1 MNLIL
6 NEGVK
11 YMSDIA
17 QELTPQNLLRKLET
31 AEKEYAR
38 YHDIIKETRAY
49 YKDSKGS
56 EYTSGRYN
64 IFWSSIE
71 TLKPFLYFKQPQPYI
86 ERISKIPNS
95 AENIASR
102 IIEKALQWDLSQFDF
117 DSIIK
122 YARNDFLISGSG
134 IIWESYQPEF
144 KELKNPDDN
153 TETISIKVG
162 EKVISEYINPEHF
175 IVDCEGTGIWENIKW
190 IARKIFMNNNDIVK
204 NFGAEFQRISPS
216 EETVCVYE
224 VWYKPL
230 RKVYWISKF
239 YPHQFLK
246 ECDDPLHLSGFFP
259 CPKPIFATQ
268 TNDSIIPT
276 PDYCL
281 IKEMLNELNGIT
293 NRMKLIMQALKVSG
307 AYDKSFP
314 ELYNILNKDVTL
326 VAVSDFQKLKDCGG
340 IRGIIDFA
348 PIEQYI
354 QALEQLSLR
363 REDIIKRIFDVTG
376 VSDIMRGN
384 SNVAETA
391 TAVQQKTNFG
401 TLRNQDRQNDMQ
413 RFIADLY
420 RIKAEIICEHFSEK
434 TLAGFLS
441 ADERQD
447 KLAVAEAILLLKT
460 EKLRGMILR
469 VESEGVFNQEAEHKK
484 TIEGINTINNMIK
497 EAFALVSSQP
507 LLLPLYRCMIESVI
521 ASMPKTRMFESVLEQ
536 TFNNISKDL
545 QKADNQSALVI
556 QKSLAKAQ
564 EEKNNLK
571 QRELDIKA
579 FAETEKAKINRA
591 ELQLKQEEQ
600 KHE

>member
-1 MNLIL
+1 M
-6 NEGVK
+6 
-11 YMSDIA
+11 
-17 QELTPQNLLRKLET
+17 
-31 AEKEYAR
+31 
-38 YHDIIKETRAY
+38 
-49 YKDSKGS
+49 
-56 EYTSGRYN
+56 
-64 IFWSSIE
+64 
-71 TLKPFLYFKQPQPYI
+71 
-86 ERISKIPNS
+86 
-95 AENIASR
+95 
-102 IIEKALQWDLSQFDF
+102 
-117 DSIIK
+117 
-122 YARNDFLISGSG
+122 
-134 IIWESYQPEF
+134 
-144 KELKNPDDN
+144 
-153 TETISIKVG
+153 
-162 EKVISEYINPEHF
+162 
-175 IVDCEGTGIWENIKW
+175 
-190 IARKIFMNNNDIVK
+190 
-204 NFGAEFQRISPS
+204 
-216 EETVCVYE
+216 
-224 VWYKPL
+224 
-230 RKVYWISKF
+230 YWISKF

-536 TFNNISKDL
+536 TFNNISKNL

>member
-1 MNLIL
+1 
-6 NEGVK
+6 
-11 YMSDIA
+11 MSEAA
-17 QELTPQNLLRKLET
+17 QYLTPYTLLEKLSN

-38 YHDIIKETRAY
+38 YHELVKETRAY
-49 YKDSKGS
+49 YKDSRHS
-56 EYTSGRYN
+56 EYQNGRYN

-86 ERISKIPNS
+86 ERINKIANP
-95 AENIASR
+95 AENMACKIL
-102 IIEKALQWDLSQFDF
+102 EKALQWDLSQFDL

-122 YARNDFLISGSG
+122 YARNDFLISGCG
-134 IIWESYQPEF
+134 IVWERYLPEF
-144 KELKNPDDN
+144 KELLSQDTENKNFAVK
-153 TETISIKVG
+153 IG
-162 EKVISEYINPEHF
+162 EKVVSDYVNPEYF
-175 IVDCEGTGIWENIKW
+175 IADCERVGIWEDVKW
-190 IARKIFMNNNDIVK
+190 IARKIYMSRNDVVL
-204 NFGAEFQRISPS
+204 NFGSEFDDLHKPDEII
-216 EETVCVYE
+216 CVYE

-230 RKVYWISKF
+230 KKVYWVSRE
-239 YPHQFLK
+239 YQHAFLK
-246 ECDDPLHLSGFFP
+246 EIDDPLHLSGFFP

-276 PDYCL
+276 PDFSL

-293 NRMKLIMQALKVSG
+293 QRMKLVMQALKVSG

-384 SNVAETA
+384 SNAVETA
-391 TAVQQKTNFG
+391 TAVKQKTNFG

-420 RIKAEIICEHFSEK
+420 RIKAEIICEQFSEK

-441 ADERQD
+441 EEERKD
-447 KLAVAEAILLLKT
+447 SLLVAQAIVLLKT

-469 VESEGVFNQEAEHKK
+469 VESDAVFNQEIEHKK
-484 TIEGINTINNMIK
+484 TIDGITTINTMIK
-497 EAFALVSSQP
+497 EAFALVSTQP
-507 LLLPLYRCMIESVI
+507 LLLPLYRSMVEAVI
-521 ASMPKTRMFESVLEQ
+521 SSMPKARQFENVLEQ

-545 QKADNQSALVI
+545 QKTDGKPEPVI
-556 QKSLAKAQ
+556 QNSLAQAQ
-564 EEKNNLK
+564 KEKNDLK
-571 QRELDIKA
+571 RRELDIKA
-579 FAETEKAKINRA
+579 FSETEKAKINRE
-591 ELQLKQEEQ
+591 ELELKKEQ
-600 KHE
+600 QKDE

>member
-1 MNLIL
+1 
-6 NEGVK
+6 
-11 YMSDIA
+11 MSEAA
-17 QELTPQNLLRKLET
+17 QYLTPYTLLEKISK

-38 YHDIIKETRAY
+38 YHELVKETRAY
-49 YKDSKGS
+49 YKDSRHS
-56 EYTSGRYN
+56 EYQNGRYN

-86 ERISKIPNS
+86 ERINKIANP
-95 AENIASR
+95 AENMACKIL
-102 IIEKALQWDLSQFDF
+102 EKALQWDLSQFDL

-122 YARNDFLISGSG
+122 YARNDFLISGCG
-134 IIWESYQPEF
+134 IVWERYLPEF
-144 KELKNPDDN
+144 KELLSQN
-153 TETISIKVG
+153 TENKNFTVKIG
-162 EKVISEYINPEHF
+162 EKVVSDYVNPEYF
-175 IVDCEGTGIWENIKW
+175 IADCERVGIWEDVKW
-190 IARKIFMNNNDIVK
+190 IARKIYMSRNDVVL
-204 NFGAEFQRISPS
+204 NFGAEFDDLHKPDEII
-216 EETVCVYE
+216 CVYE

-230 RKVYWISKF
+230 KKVYWVSRE
-239 YPHQFLK
+239 YQQTFLK
-246 ECDDPLHLSGFFP
+246 EIDDPLHLSGFFP

-276 PDYCL
+276 PDFSL

-293 NRMKLIMQALKVSG
+293 QRMKLVMQALKVSG

-384 SNVAETA
+384 SNAVETA
-391 TAVQQKTNFG
+391 TAVKQKTNFG

-420 RIKAEIICEHFSEK
+420 RIKAEIICEQFSEK

-441 ADERQD
+441 EEERKD
-447 KLAVAEAILLLKT
+447 SLLVAQAIVLLKT

-469 VESEGVFNQEAEHKK
+469 VESDAVFNQEIEHKK
-484 TIEGINTINNMIK
+484 TIDGITTINTMIK
-497 EAFALVSSQP
+497 EAFALVSTQP
-507 LLLPLYRCMIESVI
+507 LLLPLYRSMIEAVI
-521 ASMPKTRMFESVLEQ
+521 SSMPKARQFENILEQ

-545 QKADNQSALVI
+545 QKPDGRYEPVI
-556 QKSLAKAQ
+556 QNSLAKAQ
-564 EEKNNLK
+564 KEKNDLK
-571 QRELDIKA
+571 RRELDIKA
-579 FAETEKAKINRA
+579 FSETEKAKINRE
-591 ELQLKQEEQ
+591 ELELKKEQ
-600 KHE
+600 QKDE

>member
-1 MNLIL
+1 
-6 NEGVK
+6 
-11 YMSDIA
+11 MSETTQI
-17 QELTPQNLLRKLET
+17 LTPHSLLEKLSD

-38 YHDIIKETRAY
+38 YHSLVKETRAY
-49 YKDSKGS
+49 YKDTKHSD
-56 EYTSGRYN
+56 YQSGRYN

-86 ERISKIPNS
+86 ERINKISNP
-95 AENIASR
+95 AENMACR
-102 IIEKALQWDLSQFDF
+102 ILEKALLWDLSQFDF

-134 IIWESYQPEF
+134 IIWERYQPEF
-144 KELKNPDDN
+144 QNILNPNRDN
-153 TETISIKVG
+153 EVVSVKTG
-162 EKVISEYINPEHF
+162 EKVLSEYVNPEHF
-175 IVDCEGTGIWENIKW
+175 IADCDNVGIWEDVKW
-190 IARKIFMNNNDIVK
+190 IARKIFMSHSDVVQ
-204 NFGAEFQRISPS
+204 NFGKEFDDGHQPDAP
-216 EETVCVYE
+216 VCIYE

-230 RKVYWISKF
+230 RKVYWVSKD
-239 YPHQFLK
+239 YPKKFLK
-246 ECDDPLHLSGFFP
+246 EIEDPLHLSDFFP

-276 PDYCL
+276 PDYSL

-293 NRMKLIMQALKVSG
+293 QRMKLVMQALKVSG

-354 QALEQLSLR
+354 LALEQLSVR

-384 SNVAETA
+384 SNAVETA

-420 RIKAEIICEHFSEK
+420 RIKAEIICEQFSEK

-441 ADERQD
+441 SEERENS
-447 KLAVAEAILLLKT
+447 LLVAQAILLLKT

-469 VESEGVFNQEAEHKK
+469 VESDAVFNQEIEHKK
-484 TIEGINTINNMIK
+484 TIDGINTINTMIK
-497 EAFALVSSQP
+497 EAFALVSTQP
-507 LLLPLYRCMIESVI
+507 LLLPLYRSMIESVV
-521 ASMPKTRMFESVLEQ
+521 ASMPRARQFESIVEQ
-536 TFNNISKDL
+536 TFNNIDKDL
-545 QKADNQSALVI
+545 RQVDMPQNQNL
-556 QKSLAKAQ
+556 QNNLAQAQ
-564 EEKNNLK
+564 IEKNNLK
-571 QRELDIKA
+571 RRELDIKA
-579 FAETEKAKINRA
+579 FAETEKARINRA
-591 ELQLKQEEQ
+591 ELELKKEQ
-600 KHE
+600 QNQ

>member
-1 MNLIL
+1 
-6 NEGVK
+6 
-11 YMSDIA
+11 MSEAA
-17 QELTPQNLLRKLET
+17 QYLTPYTLLEKLSN

-38 YHDIIKETRAY
+38 YHELVKETRAY
-49 YKDSKGS
+49 YKDSRHS
-56 EYTSGRYN
+56 EYQNGRYN

-86 ERISKIPNS
+86 ERINKIANP
-95 AENIASR
+95 AENMACKIL
-102 IIEKALQWDLSQFDF
+102 EKALQWDLSQFDL

-122 YARNDFLISGSG
+122 YARNDFLISGCG
-134 IIWESYQPEF
+134 IVWERYLPEF
-144 KELKNPDDN
+144 KELLSQYTENKNFAVK
-153 TETISIKVG
+153 IG
-162 EKVISEYINPEHF
+162 EKVVSDYVNPEYF
-175 IVDCEGTGIWENIKW
+175 IADCERVGIWEDVKW
-190 IARKIFMNNNDIVK
+190 IARKIYMSRNDVVL
-204 NFGAEFQRISPS
+204 NFGSEFDDLHKPDEII
-216 EETVCVYE
+216 CVYE

-230 RKVYWISKF
+230 KKVYWVSRE
-239 YPHQFLK
+239 YQHAFLK
-246 ECDDPLHLSGFFP
+246 EIDDPLHLSGFFP

-276 PDYCL
+276 PDFSL

-293 NRMKLIMQALKVSG
+293 QRMKLVMQALKVSG

-384 SNVAETA
+384 SNAVETA
-391 TAVQQKTNFG
+391 TAVKQKTNFG

-420 RIKAEIICEHFSEK
+420 RIKAEIICEQFSEK

-441 ADERQD
+441 EEERKD
-447 KLAVAEAILLLKT
+447 SLLVAQAIVLLKT

-469 VESEGVFNQEAEHKK
+469 VESDAVFNQEIEHKK
-484 TIEGINTINNMIK
+484 TIDGITTINTMIK
-497 EAFALVSSQP
+497 EAFALVSTQP
-507 LLLPLYRCMIESVI
+507 LLLPLYRSMVEAVI
-521 ASMPKTRMFESVLEQ
+521 SSMPKARQFENVLEQ

-545 QKADNQSALVI
+545 QKTDGKPEPVI
-556 QKSLAKAQ
+556 QNSLAQAQ
-564 EEKNNLK
+564 KEKNDLK
-571 QRELDIKA
+571 RRELDIKA
-579 FAETEKAKINRA
+579 FSETEKAKINRE
-591 ELQLKQEEQ
+591 ELELKKEQ
-600 KHE
+600 QKDE

>member
-1 MNLIL
+1 
-6 NEGVK
+6 
-11 YMSDIA
+11 MSEAA
-17 QELTPQNLLRKLET
+17 QYLTPYTLLEKLSN

-38 YHDIIKETRAY
+38 YHELVKETRAY
-49 YKDSKGS
+49 YKDSRHS
-56 EYTSGRYN
+56 EYQNGRYN

-86 ERISKIPNS
+86 ERINKIANP
-95 AENIASR
+95 AENMACKIL
-102 IIEKALQWDLSQFDF
+102 EKALQWDLSQFDL

-122 YARNDFLISGSG
+122 YARNDFLISGCG
-134 IIWESYQPEF
+134 IVWERYLPEF
-144 KELKNPDDN
+144 KELLSQDTENKNFAVK
-153 TETISIKVG
+153 IG
-162 EKVISEYINPEHF
+162 EKVVSDYVNPEYF
-175 IVDCEGTGIWENIKW
+175 IADCERVGIWEDVKW
-190 IARKIFMNNNDIVK
+190 IARKIYMSRNDVVL
-204 NFGAEFQRISPS
+204 NFGSEFDDLHKPDEII
-216 EETVCVYE
+216 CVYE

-230 RKVYWISKF
+230 KKVYWVSRE
-239 YPHQFLK
+239 YQHAFLK
-246 ECDDPLHLSGFFP
+246 EVDDPLHLSGFFP

-276 PDYCL
+276 PDFSL

-293 NRMKLIMQALKVSG
+293 QRMKLVMQALKVSG

-384 SNVAETA
+384 SNAIETA
-391 TAVQQKTNFG
+391 TAVKQKTNFG

-420 RIKAEIICEHFSEK
+420 RIKAEIICEQFSEK

-441 ADERQD
+441 EEERKD
-447 KLAVAEAILLLKT
+447 SLLVAQAIVLLKT

-469 VESEGVFNQEAEHKK
+469 VESDAVFNQEIEHKK
-484 TIEGINTINNMIK
+484 TIDGITTINTMIK
-497 EAFALVSSQP
+497 EAFALVSTQP
-507 LLLPLYRCMIESVI
+507 LLLPLYRSMVEAVI
-521 ASMPKTRMFESVLEQ
+521 SSMPKARQFENVLEQ

-545 QKADNQSALVI
+545 QKTDGKPEPVI
-556 QKSLAKAQ
+556 QNSLAQAQ
-564 EEKNNLK
+564 KEKNDLK
-571 QRELDIKA
+571 RRELDIKA
-579 FAETEKAKINRA
+579 FSETEKAKINRE
-591 ELQLKQEEQ
+591 ELELKKEQ
-600 KHE
+600 QKDE

>member
-1 MNLIL
+1 
-6 NEGVK
+6 
-11 YMSDIA
+11 MSDIA